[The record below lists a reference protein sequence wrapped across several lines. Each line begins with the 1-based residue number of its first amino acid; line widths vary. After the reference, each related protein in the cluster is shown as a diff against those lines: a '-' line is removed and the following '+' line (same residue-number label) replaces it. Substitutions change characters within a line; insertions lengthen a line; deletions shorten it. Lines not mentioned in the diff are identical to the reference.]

1 MQEIA
6 FTMQLRP
13 GVQAEYQR
21 RHDEIWPELT
31 EALHAAGIREYSI
44 YLNPAT
50 DTLFAVQR
58 RLPEH
63 SADQLPALPIM
74 QRWWTY
80 MADLM
85 LTNPD
90 NSPVGTPLERVF
102 YQE

>member
-1 MQEIA
+1 MKL
-6 FTMQLRP
+6 FP
-13 GVQAEYQR
+13 GQKDEYKK

-31 EALHAAGIREYSI
+31 EALHEAGIREYSI

-50 DTLFAVQR
+50 DTLFAMQS

-63 SADQLPALPIM
+63 TADQLPSLPIM

-90 NSPVGTPLERVF
+90 NSPVVTPLRRVF
-102 YQE
+102 YQEG

>member
-1 MQEIA
+1 
-6 FTMQLRP
+6 MQLRP

-31 EALHAAGIREYSI
+31 EALHEAGIREYSI

-63 SADQLPALPIM
+63 TADQLPSLPIM
-74 QRWWTY
+74 QRWWDY

-90 NSPVGTPLERVF
+90 NSPVVALLERVF
-102 YQE
+102 YQA